1 MEAHPEHAKTLFFG
15 AASHGTTTLRKKF
28 AKFGDKKKVNALK

>member
-28 AKFGDKKKVNALK
+28 AKFEDLERKLML